1 MMILGI
7 AIILGVVVAGAL
19 LYAKTA
25 ELDRAIRA
33 ESEEGDRP

>member
-1 MMILGI
+1 MLILGFL
-7 AIILGVVVAGAL
+7 IILGVVVAGAL

-33 ESEEGDRP
+33 ESQEGERP